1 MMKFGKYDI
10 IFNTIPSMIL
20 DKERL
25 NLLKKE
31 TIIIDLASKPGG
43 VDFTTAKE
51 LGLNA
56 RLELGLPGR
65 IAPITSAEYIYNVV
79 LRKHLKIKEREG

>member
-20 DKERL
+20 DEQRL
-25 NLLKKE
+25 KLLNKN
-31 TIIIDLASKPGG
+31 TIIIDLASKLGG
-43 VDFTTAKE
+43 VDFTKAKE
-51 LGLNA
+51 LGIKA

-65 IAPITSAEYIYNVV
+65 VAPITSAEYIYNVV
-79 LRKHLKIKEREG
+79 LGEYIS